1 MARSYEGSHARL
13 KQLVRKAL
21 RGEELVLSALGGSGK
36 SFSFPETACSSFR
49 FWLAVT
55 GGHGVSKDEIWFSL
69 FGNWF
74 EEFVQSEEN
83 DRIGYVKVNGAV
95 PGE

>member
-36 SFSFPETACSSFR
+36 SFR
-49 FWLAVT
+49 FVEAAY
-55 GGHGVSKDEIWFSL
+55 S
-69 FGNWF
+69 
-74 EEFVQSEEN
+74 
-83 DRIGYVKVNGAV
+83 
-95 PGE
+95 